1 MCVLATNMVAQ
12 TCRPRKLDSGTQAHV
27 GVVRR
32 FCKAISERGTH
43 VYFAETRQPRSAT
56 VEMCC
61 VGCLVIA
68 ARAPRPASGAS
79 RAGQVNRTEANENLE
94 LQLTSSSLAL
104 ATDACVS
111 SQHKHGH
118 SEPQTAP

>member
-1 MCVLATNMVAQ
+1 MCVLATNIVAQ

-32 FCKAISERGTH
+32 FCKAISERGTR
-43 VYFAETRQPRSAT
+43 VYFAETRRWVSGHCSA
-56 VEMCC
+56 C
-61 VGCLVIA
+61 A
-68 ARAPRPASGAS
+68 ASGAS

-94 LQLTSSSLAL
+94 LQLTSSSLAF

-111 SQHKHGH
+111 SKHQHGH
-118 SEPQTAP
+118 SELQTPL